1 MIKLTELK
9 QSDWLET
16 WERIT
21 KHKFLNL
28 ANLVDQV
35 AMHVLVL
42 GMRSGSFKN
51 ITLDEIVSLKAVNTR
66 KLTVVKVIIFQ
77 FKMYINMPQFMKIDW
92 NKNLLQ
98 KTEYLYLKLKDK
110 K

>member
-66 KLTVVKVIIFQ
+66 KFFQ

>member
-1 MIKLTELK
+1 MTESK

-21 KHKFLNL
+21 NHKFLNL

-42 GMRSGSFKN
+42 GMRSGRFKN
-51 ITLDEIVSLKAVNTR
+51 ITLDGIVN
-66 KLTVVKVIIFQ
+66 
-77 FKMYINMPQFMKIDW
+77 
-92 NKNLLQ
+92 
-98 KTEYLYLKLKDK
+98 
-110 K
+110 

>member
-1 MIKLTELK
+1 MFIQWDINNVIKLTESK

-21 KHKFLNL
+21 NHKFLNL

-42 GMRSGSFKN
+42 GMRSGRFKN
-51 ITLDEIVSLKAVNTR
+51 ITLDGIVN
-66 KLTVVKVIIFQ
+66 
-77 FKMYINMPQFMKIDW
+77 
-92 NKNLLQ
+92 
-98 KTEYLYLKLKDK
+98 
-110 K
+110 